1 MPYEPFSIEPGS
13 LVNAGGGP
21 PTHFTDGQQYLW
33 EVSSV
38 KPTAE
43 DATGTGIN
51 WHLVA
56 KNGPDNIGAT
66 LHNYTSFSEKSR
78 AFLKAQVEIVGLPA
92 KAVEVLF
99 AGELPYA
106 QFAANVKILD
116 TKAKGKQFC
125 SLVVDDVQGGYTNS
139 KLVIDSFLPAKDFV
153 KTAAAPKAAAP
164 KAAPAAAPVAAPAES
179 SAETDEELTRKFDEM
194 LAAASA

>member
-51 WHLVA
+51 WFLVA

-66 LHNYTSFSEKSR
+66 LRNYTSFSEKSR

-116 TKAKGKQFC
+116 TKAKG
-125 SLVVDDVQGGYTNS
+125 
-139 KLVIDSFLPAKDFV
+139 FV

-164 KAAPAAAPVAAPAES
+164 KAAPEAAPVAAPAES
-179 SAETDEELTRKFDEM
+179 SAETDEELARKFDEM
-194 LAAASA
+194 LAAASAEPQCLRGAA